1 MSTPHLSE
9 VEAFLYAEAR
19 ALDDRDW
26 ETWLTFY
33 APDASFWMPA
43 WDDNDALV
51 EDPQAEISLIYYA
64 RRSGLEDRVFRIKTE
79 RSSASTPAPRT
90 NADAV
95 VISAHAP
102 TTCGVL
108 TELDRQNFRPKL
120 LVGLTSASTP
130 ETLQLCGAAA
140 EGLLIPTSFIATT
153 PETTQ
158 EADEVAWHGGIADLH
173 SMAAWEIL
181 YTVKQVQQGVSAR
194 PENVA
199 ADRRKLRDGLAR
211 LTTMRGAL
219 GTITRTPDRESLK
232 PFVLVQA
239 RQARWQPV
247 FTPAPE
253 HDGN

>member
-1 MSTPHLSE
+1 VRANYPEVKTVYGGEEHDFAHSHSTWDNIISKSAQDAGFKVVGSAGWSINDTAFAKVAKE
-9 VEAFLYAEAR
+9 IEAA
-19 ALDDRDW
+19 
-26 ETWLTFY
+26 
-33 APDASFWMPA
+33 
-43 WDDNDALV
+43 
-51 EDPQAEISLIYYA
+51 
-64 RRSGLEDRVFRIKTE
+64 
-79 RSSASTPAPRT
+79 